1 MGLGVSTEERGRVL
15 DLAGGCNTCLYGL
28 LQGTHGLRAYDGLS
42 LPEDA
47 ETVSA
52 GRAGWNYS
60 DPSDDEDLL
69 ADEAEAS
76 GGNPQT
82 EGSPVGFGCRRG
94 CQDPRILP
102 KVSSMKWAQV
112 PGK

>member
-1 MGLGVSTEERGRVL
+1 M
-15 DLAGGCNTCLYGL
+15 AGGCNTCLYGL
-28 LQGTHGLRAYDGLS
+28 LQGIHGLRAYDGLS

-76 GGNPQT
+76 GGDPQT
-82 EGSPVGFGCRRG
+82 EGG
-94 CQDPRILP
+94 
-102 KVSSMKWAQV
+102 SSGAWVQEGV
-112 PGK
+112 PGPKNLVQGQLHEMSPNPREVAQ